1 MAAITGLPSPGMDW
15 REPIFKYLQ
24 LGTMSDDETETQ
36 HLVRRAK
43 GYLIHNVELYHCST
57 SGILQQCIPVKEG
70 KALLLDIHKGVY
82 GHHASSRSMVGKV
95 FWQGFYW
102 WMANGDVAQ
111 IVRSCRGCQYF
122 ARQIHTLTQDLQTIP
137 ITWLFAMSGLDLLGP
152 FKKAPGDL
160 THLHVVVNKFTKWIE
175 ARPLAKIR
183 SKQVVNF
190 VQDIIFCFRVPNSI
204 ITDNSTQL
212 TGEKFLDF
220 YDDNNIR
227 VDWAM
232 VAHLCKNGQAE
243 HANGLIL

>member
-36 HLVRRAK
+36 HLVCRAK

-111 IVRSCRGCQYF
+111 IVRSCRGVPILCKTNPHSDTGSPDHPHYMVVCHVRSGPFGALQES
-122 ARQIHTLTQDLQTIP
+122 AR
-137 ITWLFAMSGLDLLGP
+137 GLDPPTCCG
-152 FKKAPGDL
+152 
-160 THLHVVVNKFTKWIE
+160 
-175 ARPLAKIR
+175 R
-183 SKQVVNF
+183 QV
-190 VQDIIFCFRVPNSI
+190 
-204 ITDNSTQL
+204 
-212 TGEKFLDF
+212 
-220 YDDNNIR
+220 
-227 VDWAM
+227 
-232 VAHLCKNGQAE
+232 H
-243 HANGLIL
+243 